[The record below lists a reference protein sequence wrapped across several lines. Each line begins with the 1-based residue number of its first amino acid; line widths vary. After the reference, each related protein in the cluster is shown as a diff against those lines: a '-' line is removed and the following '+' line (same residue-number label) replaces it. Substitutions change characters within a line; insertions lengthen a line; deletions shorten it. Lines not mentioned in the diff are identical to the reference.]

1 MERTNGIL
9 LGAYLTVTAT
19 WDPGSLGDGVGET
32 KSITV
37 TGAAFGDAVMI
48 GVPYDLQDCVVSAY
62 VQAANTVE
70 IRLQNES
77 TGTRDLASGVWRI
90 FVLKQPS

>member
-1 MERTNGIL
+1 MERINGKQ
-9 LGAYLTVTAT
+9 LGTFLTAVTT
-19 WDPGSLGDGVGET
+19 WDPGSLGDGAGET
-32 KSITV
+32 HSLTV
-37 TGAAFGDAVMI
+37 TGAAFGDAVMV
-48 GVPYDLQDCVVSAY
+48 GVPYDLQDCVVTAY

-77 TGTRDLASGVWRI
+77 TGTRDLVSGSWRI

>member
-1 MERTNGIL
+1 MERIDGIL
-9 LGAYLTVTAT
+9 LGAYLTATAT
-19 WDPGSLGDGVGET
+19 WDPGSLGDGAGET

-37 TGAAFGDAVMI
+37 TGAAFGDAVLV
-48 GVPYDLQDCVVSAY
+48 GAPYDLEDVTVCGF

-77 TGTRDLASGVWRI
+77 TGTRDLASGSWRV